1 MIWTG
6 FLLALW
12 LGVLTAI
19 SPCPLATNIAAIS
32 FIGRQVGHKN
42 HVIGSGLLYS
52 LGRTLAYVILGIV
65 ITAGMLGS
73 ADASRFLQKYINEA
87 LGPILIVLGLVILG
101 WIGSDFSLHLGA
113 ENLQEKAKTGGLIWA
128 VPIGFLFALSFC
140 PVSAGLFFGG
150 LLPLALKQQSS
161 VMLPVV
167 YGIGTSLPVVI
178 FAFLMAFGS
187 AYVGKAFNKL
197 THIEIWIRRLAG
209 IVFILAGIYY
219 CLTHIYGLSYLL
231 SRMLSLLP
239 PYLS

>member
-1 MIWTG
+1 MIWT
-6 FLLALW
+6 FFFSALW
-12 LGVLTAI
+12 LGILTAI

-32 FIGRQVGHKN
+32 FIGRKPGQQN

-52 LGRTLAYVILGIV
+52 AGRTMAYLLLGVV

-73 ADASRFLQKYINEA
+73 AEVSRFLQKYMNEA
-87 LGPILIVLGLVILG
+87 LGPILIILGLVLLG
-101 WIGSDFSLHLGA
+101 WIGSGASLYIGA
-113 ENLQEKAKTGGLIWA
+113 EKLQEKAKKGGLLWA

-150 LLPLALKQQSS
+150 LLPLALKHQSS
-161 VMLPVV
+161 VLLPVV

-187 AYVGKAFNKL
+187 AYIGKAFHRL

-209 IVFILAGIYY
+209 TAFVFAGLYY
-219 CLTHIYGLSYLL
+219 CLIHIYGWFV
-231 SRMLSLLP
+231 
-239 PYLS
+239 